1 MSTSMA
7 DTGAATGNRP
17 SLRRILADFGPGA
30 LLCAAIAMPAY
41 EISHFAPSLDA
52 LTVSLIMG
60 MMLRNVLGPGAAMQ
74 PGVRMATALFIPV
87 GIILYGT
94 RLDFD
99 VFSSLPIYTA
109 IAVLLSMTS
118 FYLIILLGTKLLG
131 VDRGTGLLIA
141 SGSAICGAAAIA
153 VLSPVVGA
161 RSRAVS
167 MALIVTTTAGL
178 TGALVYPIVADM
190 LGLSS
195 TTYGIFCGS
204 TLQQMGVV
212 RLAAEH
218 MGGVALTIGTTVKM
232 MRIAMLAPITV
243 ILAITAPLGRANSG
257 AADGEDAGALE
268 SAPEAAG
275 FRNASQSAWKVGVR
289 RAWFLPVFVAV
300 ALLFSFYRPAA
311 ALSDPLEPA
320 ATIAMALALAGIGLG
335 VDFESIK
342 SSGSKPLLL
351 GFAGWAIVGILF
363 LFALVPL
370 LSL

>member
-243 ILAITAPLGRANSG
+243 ILAITAPLGRANGG
-257 AADGEDAGALE
+257 AAAGTPE
-268 SAPEAAG
+268 SAPAAAG

-311 ALSDPLEPA
+311 ALSDPLEPV